1 MEVDQVLNFDLLK
14 HPLNWLIIFMML
26 VIAAI
31 AGHQLL
37 SLVGA
42 EPTTAS

>member
-1 MEVDQVLNFDLLK
+1 MQLLNVKLIS

-31 AGHQLL
+31 AGHEVM
-37 SLVGA
+37 SFFGT
-42 EPTTAS
+42 EPAS

>member
-1 MEVDQVLNFDLLK
+1 MEVSTFINLELLK

-31 AGHQLL
+31 AGHELM
-37 SLVGA
+37 SFFGT
-42 EPTTAS
+42 EPAS